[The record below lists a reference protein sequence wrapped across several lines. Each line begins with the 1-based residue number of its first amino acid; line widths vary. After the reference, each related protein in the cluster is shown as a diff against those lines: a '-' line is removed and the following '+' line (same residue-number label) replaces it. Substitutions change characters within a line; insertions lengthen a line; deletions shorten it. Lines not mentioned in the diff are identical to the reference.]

1 MKKKT
6 FMKTVIALALAA
18 ATTVATIGCNRGGG
32 TSNGGGNSGGGN
44 NSDNTTINTS
54 KSQLYVR
61 YYAGGAGRNWM
72 DNAIAEFEAA
82 YADKE
87 FESGKKGVQVIKDFD
102 KSGFSDATV
111 KESSN
116 QVFIG
121 EINYYKFVSSE
132 VMLDISDVVKGN
144 AVEGPNKSESVTI
157 ESKLRDDQKNFYN
170 IGAEGNKKYYGLP
183 SYETSMNINY
193 NVSVFENK
201 NLYFAAGTEGTT
213 ETWTEEK
220 LKSKDVEE
228 LFVKTKNAKKSKGPD
243 GEENTYDD
251 GLPATYNDFQALLT
265 CMVRR
270 GVVPFIWNGTSTD
283 YLTGL
288 ANEVWAN
295 NEGYEQMMLNM
306 SFEGTATNLIEFD
319 SNGKMVFENGSP
331 KLRSATS
338 ITPKTAYELHAT
350 KGLYDA
356 VRFVK
361 MMMGTTA
368 ETNPARGNT
377 YRYKDSMT
385 MDYRSTQEY
394 FLNGKDKNKTN
405 GQDIG
410 MMVEGTWWESEAR
423 TNFVSEEDRRSEE
436 RHYAIMPLPK
446 ASLADVGKNNVKISE
461 RNTIAFINA
470 NCPAN
475 AIPIAKEFLKF
486 LYSDKTMNE
495 FSKDTDMLIAMNY
508 ELTEET
514 LAAMSNYGR
523 SVYQVTRASNTD
535 MMEWNPTSV
544 EAKKRT
550 DLLEW
555 SKYGFS
561 LSSGLINPYLY
572 FFEESSRNNSAQTYF
587 EGIYSNFKNSW
598 PIK

>member
-1 MKKKT
+1 MS
-6 FMKTVIALALAA
+6 IALAAITA
-18 ATTVATIGCNRGGG
+18 VSAVGCGR
-32 TSNGGGNSGGGN
+32 SD
-44 NSDNTTINTS
+44 SDNVTVDSS

-61 YYAGGAGRNWM
+61 YYQGGAGRNWI
-72 DNAIAEFEAA
+72 DNAIADFEEA
-82 YADKE
+82 YAE
-87 FESGKKGVQVIKDFD
+87 TSFESGKKGVQVVKDFD
-102 KSGFSDATV
+102 KSGFSDSTV

-121 EINYYKFVSSE
+121 EINYYKFVSSG
-132 VMLDISDVVKGN
+132 VMLDISDLVKGS
-144 AVEGPNKSESVTI
+144 AVNGPEDSESVTI
-157 ESKLRDDQKNFYN
+157 ESKLRASQRDFYN

-193 NVSVFENK
+193 NVSVFQSK
-201 NLYFAAGTEGTT
+201 NLYFAAGTDGQT
-213 ETWTEEK
+213 ESWSEEK

-228 LFVKTKNAKKSKGPD
+228 LFIKTKNAKKSYGPD
-243 GEENTYDD
+243 GKTGVIDGVDYSWDD

-295 NEGYEQMMLNM
+295 NAGYEQMMLNM
-306 SFEGTATNLIEFD
+306 TFEGVAKDLIEFD
-319 SNGKMVFENGSP
+319 ANGHIVTDENGQP
-331 KLRSATS
+331 VLRGETA
-338 ITPKTAYELHAT
+338 ITPSNAYELHAS
-350 KGLYDA
+350 KSLYDA

-361 MMMGTTA
+361 MMMGTSV
-368 ETNPARGNT
+368 EQNPARDNT
-377 YRYKDSMT
+377 YRYKDSMK
-385 MDYRSTQEY
+385 MDYRSTQDY
-394 FLNGKDKNKTN
+394 FINGKAKNKTN

-423 TNFVSEEDRRSEE
+423 TNFSSEDDRRSED
-436 RHYAIMPLPK
+436 RNYAIMPIPK
-446 ASLADVGKNNVKISE
+446 PTYAEVGTKKNTKISE

-470 NCPAN
+470 NCPQYAV
-475 AIPIAKEFLKF
+475 PIAKEFLKF
-486 LYSDKTMNE
+486 LYSDKQMNK
-495 FSKDTDMLIAMNY
+495 FSEDTNMLIAMNY
-508 ELTEET
+508 ELTEDT

-523 SVYQVTRASNTD
+523 SVYQVTRSQNTD
-535 MMEWNPTSV
+535 MMEWNAASD

-561 LSSGLINPYLY
+561 LSSGLINPYMY
-572 FFEESSRNNSAQTYF
+572 YFEEATKNNSVVTYF